1 MNDPIR
7 YPLTSL
13 DMIKLLVIKDW
24 QIYQKQLAAF
34 VAGLLLALSLVGMR
48 EIWTFAAGCLLLLVL
63 LTVIGQVL
71 IQTSLV
77 AERKEQTVPFIM
89 SLPVTPMDFYWGKLL
104 ANLMIYLVPFTLVA
118 GGSAALILTTPLPNG
133 LLVPFL
139 LVFCL
144 QLTIF
149 CIMLCVAIA
158 VESEGWITFTMVAL
172 MTLIGPYIY
181 GIMNVAAIRTNLNT
195 DLIVWGPPAVGV
207 LVGELLLMAAILSYT
222 SWIHSRKT
230 SFL

>member
-1 MNDPIR
+1 MNDPIN
-7 YPLTSL
+7 YPSTSL

-34 VAGLLLALSLVGMR
+34 VAGLLLALSLVGMG
-48 EIWTFAAGCLLLLVL
+48 ETWSFAVGCLLLLVL
-63 LTVIGQVL
+63 LMVIGQVL

-89 SLPVTPMDFYWGKLL
+89 SLPVAPMDVYWGKLL
-104 ANLMIYLVPFTLVA
+104 ANLAIYLVPFTLVTV
-118 GGSAALILTTPLPNG
+118 GSAALILTTPLPNG

-144 QLTIF
+144 LLATF
-149 CIMLCVAIA
+149 CVTLCVAIA
-158 VESEGWITFTMVAL
+158 VESEAWIAVTMVAL

-181 GIMNVAAIRTNLNT
+181 GIMHIAAIGKNLNT
-195 DLIVWGPPAVGV
+195 DNIVWSAPAVG
-207 LVGELLLMAAILSYT
+207 LLAGELIAIAIVLGVT

>member
-1 MNDPIR
+1 MNHPIT
-7 YPLTSL
+7 YPSTSI

-34 VAGLLLALSLVGMR
+34 VAGLLLALSLVGMG
-48 EIWTFAAGCLLLLVL
+48 ETWSFAAGCLLLLVL

-77 AERKEQTVPFIM
+77 TERKEQTVPFIM
-89 SLPVTPMDFYWGKLL
+89 SLPVAPMDFYWGKLL
-104 ANLMIYLVPFTLVA
+104 ANLAIYMVPFTLVA
-118 GGSAALILTTPLPNG
+118 GGSAALVLTTPLPNG

-139 LVFCL
+139 LVFCFL
-144 QLTIF
+144 LTTF
-149 CIMLCVAIA
+149 CVMLCVAIA
-158 VESEGWITFTMVAL
+158 VESEAWIAFTMVAL

-181 GIMNVAAIRTNLNT
+181 GIMRIAVIRTNLNT
-195 DLIVWGPPAVGV
+195 DNIVWSAPAVG
-207 LVGELLLMAAILSYT
+207 LLAGELVVIATILGVT